1 METGNHKLI
10 SDLSEKYADKMCGDD
25 NNKLFSRGSIAA
37 AYIIGAEETL
47 HRVCNVISESAVVG
61 GISRQQSQTL
71 IRIIQAI
78 EQHGD

>member
-1 METGNHKLI
+1 METDKHKLI
-10 SDLSEKYADKMCGDD
+10 SDLSEKYSERMCGGD
-25 NNKLFSRGSIAA
+25 NDKAFSRGSIAA

-78 EQHGD
+78 EQHGN